1 MLKLLFIV
9 EGKENPWKY
18 RFFFVFF
25 CRTFHYLHFC
35 HLGKAR
41 AVSLIDGNYFL
52 KTAVFIFIFRV
63 ASVTTRKHNVGIFTF
78 ASSELSD
85 VRDRKYFRVQ
95 VK

>member
-41 AVSLIDGNYFL
+41 AVID
-52 KTAVFIFIFRV
+52 
-63 ASVTTRKHNVGIFTF
+63 
-78 ASSELSD
+78 
-85 VRDRKYFRVQ
+85 
-95 VK
+95 

>member
-18 RFFFVFF
+18 RFFFAFF

-41 AVSLIDGNYFL
+41 AVSLI
-52 KTAVFIFIFRV
+52 
-63 ASVTTRKHNVGIFTF
+63 
-78 ASSELSD
+78 
-85 VRDRKYFRVQ
+85 
-95 VK
+95 